1 MIAFPNAKIN
11 IGLDILRRRPDGYH
25 DLCTVMMPVAWCD
38 ILEIVHA
45 APGADDTLTVTG
57 RRVDCP
63 PEKNLVMRAVRALRA
78 VAPFPPVEVH
88 LHKVIPDG
96 AGLGGGS
103 ADAAFTLT
111 LLRSLFSLDIDDAHL
126 AAVAASLGAD
136 CPFFIYNCPMLCTGT
151 GIELAPFALEL
162 PQGARIA
169 IVKPP
174 VSVSTAEAY
183 AKVHPAVPTIDLPSL
198 LRSLPVEKWSGKVVN
213 GFEESV
219 FPGHPELPAIKEQ
232 LLGLGALYAS
242 MSGSGSA
249 IYAIFPSG
257 ADTDARPLSDIVAE
271 KFEGCDTFVSD
282 PL

>member
-38 ILEIVHA
+38 ILEIVPA

-78 VAPFPPVEVH
+78 VASFPPVEVH

-169 IVKPP
+169 IV
-174 VSVSTAEAY
+174 
-183 AKVHPAVPTIDLPSL
+183 
-198 LRSLPVEKWSGKVVN
+198 
-213 GFEESV
+213 
-219 FPGHPELPAIKEQ
+219 
-232 LLGLGALYAS
+232 
-242 MSGSGSA
+242 
-249 IYAIFPSG
+249 
-257 ADTDARPLSDIVAE
+257 
-271 KFEGCDTFVSD
+271 
-282 PL
+282 